1 MKVIKRN
8 GITESFNIN
17 KIVEAVAKAVIEVD
31 GSADYDFAKSVGE
44 KVKEKCL
51 SQRVVS
57 VEDIQNYVEEILM
70 ESNRKDIARA
80 YVRYRYIKEITRDTN
95 KAYDSI
101 LRLLDGSNKELKY
114 ENSNKNSDV
123 ASTQRD
129 YMAGEVSKDLTRR
142 TLLPKDI
149 VEADEAGI
157 IHFHD
162 KDYFAQHIFNC
173 FRGDTKFIS
182 NKGVKPFCAFQDGE
196 SILVPTHTGEW
207 KKATV
212 KKYGIKNVNKITL
225 KRGGWTEK
233 IIYATSNHRWILKDG
248 QLTTNLK
255 VGDYLLK
262 TPSIAQYDWE
272 DLTQEEK
279 VVWCYGF
286 AYGDG
291 SFHSKPYEYSVVRL
305 CGNKNRYKNNFIEAG
320 FSVTYPNCFNG
331 DASII
336 IPGYNKN
343 TIPKNLDEETYKIF
357 IHGLL
362 SADGHHVNVTGSNTK
377 NEFRGIQV
385 TGSSKIDDI
394 SQLLEMAGY
403 YISSEDDLTNQITNY
418 GKRSDIT
425 KLFRIQSEQTYRNW
439 RVTSIE
445 KNVEEVETWCLEVE
459 DNHSFILSGGI
470 VTGNCCLINLEDML
484 QNGTVVNKTRID
496 KPHSFSTACNIATQI
511 MACVASGQYGGQSIS
526 LSHLAPFVDE
536 SRKKFK
542 KQVEKELQHLEV
554 AEKEKNELIE
564 SITENRVLE
573 DIKRGVQTMQYQIN
587 TLNTSNGQTPFVSV
601 FMYLNEVKDS
611 QTKEDLAKI
620 IEEVLKQRIQ
630 GVKNEKGVYIAPTF
644 PKLIYCLEEDNITED
659 SKYWYLTKLAAE
671 CTARRMVPDYISEKI
686 MKKLKLSKGEKEGE
700 GDVYSPMGLR
710 HTSPC
715 KTS

>member
-1 MKVIKRN
+1 MEVIKRN

-17 KIVEAVAKAVIEVD
+17 KIVEAVVKAVIEVD

-51 SQRVVS
+51 SQRAVS

-173 FRGDTKFIS
+173 
-182 NKGVKPFCAFQDGE
+182 
-196 SILVPTHTGEW
+196 
-207 KKATV
+207 
-212 KKYGIKNVNKITL
+212 
-225 KRGGWTEK
+225 
-233 IIYATSNHRWILKDG
+233 
-248 QLTTNLK
+248 
-255 VGDYLLK
+255 
-262 TPSIAQYDWE
+262 
-272 DLTQEEK
+272 
-279 VVWCYGF
+279 
-286 AYGDG
+286 
-291 SFHSKPYEYSVVRL
+291 
-305 CGNKNRYKNNFIEAG
+305 
-320 FSVTYPNCFNG
+320 
-331 DASII
+331 
-336 IPGYNKN
+336 
-343 TIPKNLDEETYKIF
+343 
-357 IHGLL
+357 
-362 SADGHHVNVTGSNTK
+362 
-377 NEFRGIQV
+377 
-385 TGSSKIDDI
+385 
-394 SQLLEMAGY
+394 
-403 YISSEDDLTNQITNY
+403 
-418 GKRSDIT
+418 
-425 KLFRIQSEQTYRNW
+425 
-439 RVTSIE
+439 
-445 KNVEEVETWCLEVE
+445 
-459 DNHSFILSGGI
+459 
-470 VTGNCCLINLEDML
+470 CLINLEDML

-526 LSHLAPFVDE
+526 LSHLAPFVNE

-554 AEKEKNELIE
+554 TEKEKNELIE

-587 TLNTSNGQTPFVSV
+587 TLNTSNG
-601 FMYLNEVKDS
+601 
-611 QTKEDLAKI
+611 
-620 IEEVLKQRIQ
+620 
-630 GVKNEKGVYIAPTF
+630 
-644 PKLIYCLEEDNITED
+644 
-659 SKYWYLTKLAAE
+659 
-671 CTARRMVPDYISEKI
+671 
-686 MKKLKLSKGEKEGE
+686 
-700 GDVYSPMGLR
+700 
-710 HTSPC
+710 
-715 KTS
+715 

>member
-51 SQRVVS
+51 SQKAVS

-149 VEADEAGI
+149 VEADKAGI

-173 FRGDTKFIS
+173 
-182 NKGVKPFCAFQDGE
+182 
-196 SILVPTHTGEW
+196 
-207 KKATV
+207 
-212 KKYGIKNVNKITL
+212 
-225 KRGGWTEK
+225 
-233 IIYATSNHRWILKDG
+233 
-248 QLTTNLK
+248 
-255 VGDYLLK
+255 
-262 TPSIAQYDWE
+262 
-272 DLTQEEK
+272 
-279 VVWCYGF
+279 
-286 AYGDG
+286 
-291 SFHSKPYEYSVVRL
+291 
-305 CGNKNRYKNNFIEAG
+305 
-320 FSVTYPNCFNG
+320 
-331 DASII
+331 
-336 IPGYNKN
+336 
-343 TIPKNLDEETYKIF
+343 
-357 IHGLL
+357 
-362 SADGHHVNVTGSNTK
+362 
-377 NEFRGIQV
+377 
-385 TGSSKIDDI
+385 
-394 SQLLEMAGY
+394 
-403 YISSEDDLTNQITNY
+403 
-418 GKRSDIT
+418 
-425 KLFRIQSEQTYRNW
+425 
-439 RVTSIE
+439 
-445 KNVEEVETWCLEVE
+445 
-459 DNHSFILSGGI
+459 
-470 VTGNCCLINLEDML
+470 CLINLEDML
-484 QNGTVVNKTRID
+484 QNGTVINKTRID

-526 LSHLAPFVDE
+526 LSHLAPFVNE

-554 AEKEKNELIE
+554 TEKEKNELIE
-564 SITENRVLE
+564 LITENRVLE

-587 TLNTSNGQTPFVSV
+587 TLNTSNG
-601 FMYLNEVKDS
+601 
-611 QTKEDLAKI
+611 
-620 IEEVLKQRIQ
+620 
-630 GVKNEKGVYIAPTF
+630 
-644 PKLIYCLEEDNITED
+644 
-659 SKYWYLTKLAAE
+659 
-671 CTARRMVPDYISEKI
+671 
-686 MKKLKLSKGEKEGE
+686 
-700 GDVYSPMGLR
+700 
-710 HTSPC
+710 
-715 KTS
+715 

>member
-51 SQRVVS
+51 SQKAVS

-95 KAYDSI
+95 KTYDSI

-129 YMAGEVSKDLTRR
+129 YMAGEISKDLARR

-162 KDYFAQHIFNC
+162 KDYFAQHIF
-173 FRGDTKFIS
+173 
-182 NKGVKPFCAFQDGE
+182 
-196 SILVPTHTGEW
+196 
-207 KKATV
+207 
-212 KKYGIKNVNKITL
+212 
-225 KRGGWTEK
+225 
-233 IIYATSNHRWILKDG
+233 
-248 QLTTNLK
+248 
-255 VGDYLLK
+255 
-262 TPSIAQYDWE
+262 
-272 DLTQEEK
+272 
-279 VVWCYGF
+279 
-286 AYGDG
+286 
-291 SFHSKPYEYSVVRL
+291 
-305 CGNKNRYKNNFIEAG
+305 
-320 FSVTYPNCFNG
+320 
-331 DASII
+331 
-336 IPGYNKN
+336 
-343 TIPKNLDEETYKIF
+343 
-357 IHGLL
+357 
-362 SADGHHVNVTGSNTK
+362 
-377 NEFRGIQV
+377 
-385 TGSSKIDDI
+385 
-394 SQLLEMAGY
+394 
-403 YISSEDDLTNQITNY
+403 
-418 GKRSDIT
+418 
-425 KLFRIQSEQTYRNW
+425 
-439 RVTSIE
+439 
-445 KNVEEVETWCLEVE
+445 
-459 DNHSFILSGGI
+459 
-470 VTGNCCLINLEDML
+470 NCCLINLEDML

-526 LSHLAPFVDE
+526 LSHLAPFVNE

-554 AEKEKNELIE
+554 TEKEKNELIE

-587 TLNTSNGQTPFVSV
+587 TLNTSNG
-601 FMYLNEVKDS
+601 
-611 QTKEDLAKI
+611 
-620 IEEVLKQRIQ
+620 
-630 GVKNEKGVYIAPTF
+630 
-644 PKLIYCLEEDNITED
+644 
-659 SKYWYLTKLAAE
+659 
-671 CTARRMVPDYISEKI
+671 
-686 MKKLKLSKGEKEGE
+686 
-700 GDVYSPMGLR
+700 
-710 HTSPC
+710 
-715 KTS
+715 

>member
-149 VEADEAGI
+149 VEADKAGI

-173 FRGDTKFIS
+173 
-182 NKGVKPFCAFQDGE
+182 
-196 SILVPTHTGEW
+196 
-207 KKATV
+207 
-212 KKYGIKNVNKITL
+212 
-225 KRGGWTEK
+225 
-233 IIYATSNHRWILKDG
+233 
-248 QLTTNLK
+248 
-255 VGDYLLK
+255 
-262 TPSIAQYDWE
+262 
-272 DLTQEEK
+272 
-279 VVWCYGF
+279 
-286 AYGDG
+286 
-291 SFHSKPYEYSVVRL
+291 
-305 CGNKNRYKNNFIEAG
+305 
-320 FSVTYPNCFNG
+320 
-331 DASII
+331 
-336 IPGYNKN
+336 
-343 TIPKNLDEETYKIF
+343 
-357 IHGLL
+357 
-362 SADGHHVNVTGSNTK
+362 
-377 NEFRGIQV
+377 
-385 TGSSKIDDI
+385 
-394 SQLLEMAGY
+394 
-403 YISSEDDLTNQITNY
+403 
-418 GKRSDIT
+418 
-425 KLFRIQSEQTYRNW
+425 
-439 RVTSIE
+439 
-445 KNVEEVETWCLEVE
+445 
-459 DNHSFILSGGI
+459 
-470 VTGNCCLINLEDML
+470 CLINLEDML
-484 QNGTVVNKTRID
+484 QNGTVINKTRID

-526 LSHLAPFVDE
+526 LSHLAPFVNE

-542 KQVEKELQHLEV
+542 KQVEKELQHLEIT
-554 AEKEKNELIE
+554 EKEKNELIE
-564 SITENRVLE
+564 SIAENRVLE

-587 TLNTSNGQTPFVSV
+587 TLNTSNG
-601 FMYLNEVKDS
+601 
-611 QTKEDLAKI
+611 
-620 IEEVLKQRIQ
+620 
-630 GVKNEKGVYIAPTF
+630 
-644 PKLIYCLEEDNITED
+644 
-659 SKYWYLTKLAAE
+659 
-671 CTARRMVPDYISEKI
+671 
-686 MKKLKLSKGEKEGE
+686 
-700 GDVYSPMGLR
+700 
-710 HTSPC
+710 
-715 KTS
+715 